1 MEAAVLLG
9 LVAAGYFKNRGENL
23 DNPIITNVD
32 SNVKLTNGKNIYDS
46 VNYYQETKKEVT
58 DLVGKNFN
66 ESNNYKSNIINDKN
80 LDRELNVEGFQEL
93 IYSSNSG
100 ETIANEDFLRNDQG
114 ITTQPYFKKAPNPID
129 FNDTRGLDRH
139 QGDNRLKES
148 KREIG
153 RMFPLE
159 KNENVFGNQFGEY
172 IGDKSRYLES
182 RVKSN
187 ELPFEQERVSHI
199 DTKSGVNR
207 EIKQLIAEKTNI
219 DKLRT
224 KTNQKNTYEGR
235 IISGKSMNENRGNM
249 GKFNQYDPDKF
260 YENSPDRYFTT
271 TGAFLKERS
280 KPDHILKETYSSSLN
295 KQEFGGVISMC

>member
-46 VNYYQETKKEVT
+46 GNYYQETKKEVT

-172 IGDKSRYLES
+172 IGDKSRYLNLE
-182 RVKSN
+182 
-187 ELPFEQERVSHI
+187 
-199 DTKSGVNR
+199 
-207 EIKQLIAEKTNI
+207 
-219 DKLRT
+219 
-224 KTNQKNTYEGR
+224 
-235 IISGKSMNENRGNM
+235 
-249 GKFNQYDPDKF
+249 
-260 YENSPDRYFTT
+260 
-271 TGAFLKERS
+271 
-280 KPDHILKETYSSSLN
+280 
-295 KQEFGGVISMC
+295 